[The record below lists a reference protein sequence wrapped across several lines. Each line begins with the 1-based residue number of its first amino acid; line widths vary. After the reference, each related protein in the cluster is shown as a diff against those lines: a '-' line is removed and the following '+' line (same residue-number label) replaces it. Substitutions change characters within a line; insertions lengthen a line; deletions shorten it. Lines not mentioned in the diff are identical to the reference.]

1 MSPMDIARLA
11 EQPPLVTA
19 LPPRAHD
26 SAVSSVKQERVL
38 ELGCGFNKR
47 PGAFGVD
54 IIAGSQADLIHDL
67 NVYPYP
73 LSDNSWDRIICF
85 DVLEHVEDFVK
96 TVEEIWRIASPGATI
111 EISGPFMSSVH
122 FYTDPTHKRA
132 LTSRSF
138 DYFCPDRPFYRYG
151 YTKAAF
157 ELVECE
163 YDRGARGHRTGI
175 ARRLTAWANKHKDK
189 YEERY
194 AFLYPMLQV
203 DFTLRAIK

>member
-1 MSPMDIARLA
+1 MGIAIQAQRSQILAPLHEQRSFLFRSNASAGTDVAFVRL
-11 EQPPLVTA
+11 L
-19 LPPRAHD
+19 
-26 SAVSSVKQERVL
+26 
-38 ELGCGFNKR
+38 
-47 PGAFGVD
+47 
-54 IIAGSQADLIHDL
+54 
-67 NVYPYP
+67 
-73 LSDNSWDRIICF
+73 LSD
-85 DVLEHVEDFVK
+85 
-96 TVEEIWRIASPGATI
+96 
-111 EISGPFMSSVH
+111 
-122 FYTDPTHKRA
+122 
-132 LTSRSF
+132 
-138 DYFCPDRPFYRYG
+138 RPLYRYG

>member
-11 EQPPLVTA
+11 EQSPPLAVQPHRA
-19 LPPRAHD
+19 QEPAAESPRP
-26 SAVSSVKQERVL
+26 ERVL

-47 PGAFGVD
+47 RGAFGVD
-54 IIAGSQADLIHDL
+54 IIPGSQADLIHDL

-73 LSDNSWDRIICF
+73 FSDNSWERIICL
-85 DVLEHVEDFVK
+85 DVLEHVDNFVK
-96 TVEEIWRIASPGATI
+96 TVEEVWRIASPDATI
-111 EISGPFMSSVH
+111 EVSGPFMSSVH

-138 DYFCPDRPFYRYG
+138 DYFCPDRPLYRYG

-157 ELVECE
+157 ALVSCE
-163 YDRGARGHRTGI
+163 YDRGALGHRTGI
-175 ARRLTAWANKHKDK
+175 ARVLTAWANKHKDR

>member
-1 MSPMDIARLA
+1 
-11 EQPPLVTA
+11 
-19 LPPRAHD
+19 
-26 SAVSSVKQERVL
+26 
-38 ELGCGFNKR
+38 
-47 PGAFGVD
+47 
-54 IIAGSQADLIHDL
+54 
-67 NVYPYP
+67 
-73 LSDNSWDRIICF
+73 
-85 DVLEHVEDFVK
+85 
-96 TVEEIWRIASPGATI
+96 
-111 EISGPFMSSVH
+111 MSSVH

-138 DYFCPDRPFYRYG
+138 DYFCPDRPLYRYG

-194 AFLYPMLQV
+194 AFWYPMLQV